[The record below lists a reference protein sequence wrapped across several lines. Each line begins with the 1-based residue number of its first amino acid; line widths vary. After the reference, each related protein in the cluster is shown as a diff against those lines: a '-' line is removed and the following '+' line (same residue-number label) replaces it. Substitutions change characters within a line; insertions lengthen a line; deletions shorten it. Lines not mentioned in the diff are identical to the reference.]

1 MLIQSVLSV
10 AGSRR
15 VEVGAVLLG
24 AGGGCD
30 ELIRSGV
37 GVVWETWGGGC
48 FLCVWYYST
57 RLCHYYSR
65 YNVAS
70 IQARVAYE
78 CKGSGN
84 LQRG

>member
-10 AGSRR
+10 VGRGVWR
-15 VEVGAVLLG
+15 VGAVLLG
-24 AGGGCD
+24 AGEGCD
-30 ELIRSGV
+30 ELIR
-37 GVVWETWGGGC
+37 GGGWC
-48 FLCVWYYST
+48 CVGNVGWGVFLMCVILLYT
-57 RLCHYYSR
+57 LCHYYSR

-84 LQRG
+84 LQRV